1 MPHEHSSRRSGAL
14 VSSFNEKS
22 LIGSD
27 PLDVV
32 SQIHGFIDE
41 RVLNNDGATPLDLT
55 EIKAALDG
63 WTKDKFGFT
72 PMGIMT
78 GKETH

>member
-1 MPHEHSSRRSGAL
+1 M
-14 VSSFNEKS
+14 SSFNEKS

-41 RVLNNDGATPLDLT
+41 RVLHNDGATAADLA

-72 PMGIMT
+72 PMGIVT
-78 GKETH
+78 GKESH